1 MLSFF
6 RNMAKSK
13 IVWIVLFVPVGAGLL
28 TIGSVRQ
35 DLSGLFSPKD
45 AVIQTAGRVF
55 TSDDFKHDFDAYRRQ
70 ATQQGQQLTAD
81 DAVAAGIDQQM
92 LQALAQRESLSAVL
106 TKLGIQP
113 SAQQVFD
120 EAISKVKAFQDPV
133 SGKFDKKAYVEVL
146 NQNQL
151 TPAYFEKE
159 QRDQLAYTQFAAA
172 AAAGLMPPRLYGAL
186 VGDYEF
192 EAHDL
197 SLFALKPDVLGK
209 EPTPTDADLQKL
221 LKDNAAVLTIP
232 ETRQLTVVKFSA
244 AALAPTITPDPA
256 EVKKRYDFR
265 KDSLSQPEKRSLVQI
280 SAKDAAQASD
290 ISAKLKAGQDPAA
303 VAKAAGLQAP
313 LVYTDA
319 PKATVADSRVGDAA
333 FALPAPGAVS
343 NPVQGNLGWAVVKVT
358 SVTPAKVVTLEE
370 AKGAI
375 ENEIRTE
382 FAATKAYD
390 LVQKYEAAHDK
401 GSTLPEASKAAA
413 VTPQTFTPVTA
424 QGMDED
430 GKPVDGLTP
439 RVLKEAFALAPGAET
454 DVIQDSKGEYFAVRA
469 DKVIPP
475 TLPSMDKIKPRL
487 VQAFLQREM
496 SKRLT
501 DKLNELAGRVRK
513 GETLE
518 AVAQSVGSQVTHLSI
533 NRQIAQQQRNVPP
546 QVMAQIFAAKVGD
559 VVITGGAVGKVD
571 AITPP
576 PPGLVATAMG
586 SSQSSLA
593 RSIFDEIQEETRL
606 WAKDQVKP
614 KINVALARQAMGASD
629 KAAPATSG
637 AAPAA
642 PVRKAQ

>member
-221 LKDNAAVLTIP
+221 LKDNAAALTIP

-290 ISAKLKAGQDPAA
+290 IAAKLKAGQDPAA
-303 VAKAAGLQAP
+303 VAKAAGLQTP
-313 LVYTDA
+313 LIYTDT
-319 PKATVADSRVGDAA
+319 PKAGVADSKVGDAA
-333 FALPAPGAVS
+333 FALAEGAVS
-343 NPVQGNLGWAVVKVT
+343 NPIQGNLGWAVVTVT
-358 SVTPAKVVTLEE
+358 KVTPAKVVTFEE
-370 AKGAI
+370 AKGKI
-375 ENEIRTE
+375 EDEVKTE
-382 FAATKAYD
+382 TAATKAYD

-401 GSTLPEASKAAA
+401 GSTLPEAAKAAA
-413 VTPQTFTPVTA
+413 VTPQTFAPATSG
-424 QGMDED
+424 GMDQD

-439 RVLKEAFALAPGAET
+439 ASSRRPSAWP
-454 DVIQDSKGEYFAVRA
+454 RA
-469 DKVIPP
+469 
-475 TLPSMDKIKPRL
+475 
-487 VQAFLQREM
+487 
-496 SKRLT
+496 
-501 DKLNELAGRVRK
+501 
-513 GETLE
+513 
-518 AVAQSVGSQVTHLSI
+518 
-533 NRQIAQQQRNVPP
+533 
-546 QVMAQIFAAKVGD
+546 
-559 VVITGGAVGKVD
+559 
-571 AITPP
+571 
-576 PPGLVATAMG
+576 
-586 SSQSSLA
+586 A
-593 RSIFDEIQEETRL
+593 RRT
-606 WAKDQVKP
+606 
-614 KINVALARQAMGASD
+614 
-629 KAAPATSG
+629 
-637 AAPAA
+637 
-642 PVRKAQ
+642 

>member
-13 IVWIVLFVPVGAGLL
+13 IVWVVLFVPVGAGLM

-35 DLSGLFSPKD
+35 DLGGLFSAKD
-45 AVIQTAGRVF
+45 AVIQAGGRIF
-55 TSDDFKHDFDAYRRQ
+55 SSDDFKHDFDAYRKQ
-70 ATQQGQQLTAD
+70 ATQQGQSLTAD

-92 LQALAQRESLSAVL
+92 LQALAQRESLSAML
-106 TKLGIQP
+106 TKLGIEP

-133 SGKFDKKAYVEVL
+133 SGKFDKRAYVEVL

-172 AAAGLMPPRLYGAL
+172 AAAGLMPPRLYGAF

-221 LKDNAAVLTIP
+221 LKDNAAALTIP

-244 AALAPTITPDPA
+244 AALAPTITADPA

-290 ISAKLKAGQDPAA
+290 IAAKLKAGQDPAA

-313 LVYTDA
+313 LVYTDT
-319 PKATVADSRVGDAA
+319 PKSGVADSKVGDGA
-333 FALPAPGAVS
+333 FALAEGAVS
-343 NPVQGNLGWAVVKVT
+343 NPIQGNLGWAVIKVAK
-358 SVTPAKVVTLEE
+358 VTPAKVVSLEE
-370 AKGAI
+370 AKGKI
-375 ENEIRTE
+375 EDEVKTE
-382 FAATKAYD
+382 AAATKAYD

-401 GSTLPEASKAAA
+401 GSTLPEAAKAAV
-413 VTPQTFTPVTA
+413 VTPQTFAPATSG
-424 QGMDED
+424 GMDED
-430 GKPVDGLTP
+430 GKPVEGLSP
-439 RVLKEAFALAPGAET
+439 RILKEAFALTQGGET
-454 DVIQDSKGEYFAVRA
+454 DVVQDSKGEYFAVRV

-475 TLPSMDKIKPRL
+475 TLPSMEKIRPRL
-487 VQAFLQREM
+487 TQAFLQREM

-501 DKLNELAGRVRK
+501 DKLNELAERVRK
-513 GETLE
+513 GESLE
-518 AVAQSVGSQVTHLSI
+518 AVAASVGSQVTHLSV
-533 NRQIAQQQRNVPP
+533 NRNAAQQNRNVPP
-546 QVMAQIFAAKVGD
+546 QLMQKLFSAKVGE
-559 VVITGGAVGKVD
+559 VVITGSGVAKVE
-571 AITPP
+571 AIKTPP
-576 PPGLVATAMG
+576 AGMIATAMPG
-586 SSQSSLA
+586 GRQSLA
-593 RSIFDEIQEETRL
+593 RSIFEEVQQEARA
-606 WAKDQVKP
+606 WSKDQVKP
-614 KINVALARQAMGASD
+614 KINSALARQAIGATD
-629 KAAPATSG
+629 KAVPASSAAPAG
-637 AAPAA
+637 
-642 PVRKAQ
+642 KAQ